1 MAADLSPG
9 AMTLGGG
16 AGPRTGVETYRLG
29 TMVFLMAG
37 VMFFAGLTGAYLVL
51 RYGGPAWPLPGMPR
65 LPVGLA
71 GCSTVVI
78 VLSSLAM
85 RRAVRALR
93 GLDAIAMRRGLI
105 AAAALGV
112 LFLLVQTAQWS
123 ILVSRGLEFAATTY
137 GTTFYALTGVHA
149 LHALSGVAWLLVLAA
164 RQREAWVPERRRK
177 GVESGALYWHF
188 VGFVW
193 IGLYVLLYLL

>member
-1 MAADLSPG
+1 MPDTSGVTVRQPG
-9 AMTLGGG
+9 L
-16 AGPRTGVETYRLG
+16 ETYRLG

-37 VMFFAGLTGAYLVL
+37 VMFFAGLVGAYLVL
-51 RYGGPAWPLPGMPR
+51 RFGGAAWPLPGMPR

-71 GCSTVVI
+71 GCSTAVI

-93 GLDAIAMRRGLI
+93 ALDAVTMRRALF
-105 AAAALGV
+105 AAAGCGL
-112 LFLLVQTAQWS
+112 LFLGIQAAQWS
-123 ILVSRGLEFAATTY
+123 ILMSRGLEFAATTY

-149 LHALSGVAWLLVLAA
+149 LHALSGIVWLMVLVV

-188 VGFVW
+188 VGAVW
-193 IGLYVLLYLL
+193 VFLYVLLYLL